1 MKMNRWLMLPVVAM
15 MLGSAWAQG
24 PNNSGTYYANAN
36 GKSGAALRTALGNI
50 INPHTNIGYKGLF
63 DAYRKTDKRADGK
76 VRDWYSN
83 TTNYDFDD
91 HTGGYSKEGDM
102 YNREHSVPQS
112 WFGSSNVIV
121 SDIVHVIPTD
131 GYVNNRR
138 GNNPLAEVL
147 TVSYQSNNGYSKL
160 GSCKTEGF
168 NGVVFEPNDEIKGD
182 MARIYFYMAT
192 CYESACADWGN
203 VFSSSNNGF
212 ESWYIDMLM
221 RWAKQDPID
230 DVEIARNN
238 AVYEVQGNRNPYVDY
253 PGLEEYI
260 WGDLTTQPFSY
271 DNYGSSVTTYV
282 AMPVFTPDA
291 GTYYNQVEVTI
302 SCSTPDAVIYYTT
315 DGADASEQSIR
326 YEAPFTL
333 TETSTIKAI
342 AIKDDG
348 RSAQAEATYTVTD
361 VDPLDGMIALN
372 SQFFNC
378 SYTGSMGSTAGD
390 LNGESG
396 PINVVYSLG
405 TGSNRYCSADHIRLY
420 QGNTLTV
427 STGQGS
433 MTAVEFVTKNSGKS
447 LFANNEAVDG
457 YTWTGNSTSLVF
469 NVDGGSG
476 NLQVSGIKVTVNT
489 PSGIEQLVLG
499 DVLSGRRVVYN
510 LRGQRVTHPTR
521 GLYIVDGKKVFIE

>member
-1 MKMNRWLMLPVVAM
+1 MKMNRWLILAVVAM

-112 WFGSSNVIV
+112 WFGSSNIIV

-147 TVSYQSNNGYSKL
+147 TVTYQSNNGYSKL

-238 AVYEVQGNRNPYVDY
+238 AIYGDDVQGNRNPFVDY

-260 WGDLTTQPFSY
+260 WGDKKDEAFSY
-271 DNYGSSVTTYV
+271 DGS
-282 AMPVFTPDA
+282 
-291 GTYYNQVEVTI
+291 
-302 SCSTPDAVIYYTT
+302 
-315 DGADASEQSIR
+315 
-326 YEAPFTL
+326 
-333 TETSTIKAI
+333 
-342 AIKDDG
+342 
-348 RSAQAEATYTVTD
+348 
-361 VDPLDGMIALN
+361 
-372 SQFFNC
+372 
-378 SYTGSMGSTAGD
+378 
-390 LNGESG
+390 
-396 PINVVYSLG
+396 
-405 TGSNRYCSADHIRLY
+405 
-420 QGNTLTV
+420 
-427 STGQGS
+427 
-433 MTAVEFVTKNSGKS
+433 
-447 LFANNEAVDG
+447 
-457 YTWTGNSTSLVF
+457 
-469 NVDGGSG
+469 
-476 NLQVSGIKVTVNT
+476 VSGIQNIKENDEVEGYY
-489 PSGIEQLVLG
+489 SI
-499 DVLSGRRVVYN
+499 
-510 LRGQRVTHPTR
+510 
-521 GLYIVDGKKVFIE
+521 DGKRLQKPQRGVNIVKTKSRRTKKIIKR